1 MTEKFVKSNY
11 DFYIQVN
18 SSVFNLNIDF
28 IKKNE
33 PNQVCKDYKP
43 RLNPAETWD
52 AV

>member
-28 IKKNE
+28 IKKMNLIKCVKII
-33 PNQVCKDYKP
+33 NRV
-43 RLNPAETWD
+43 
-52 AV
+52 

>member
-18 SSVFNLNIDF
+18 SSVFNLNIDL
-28 IKKNE
+28 IKKK

-43 RLNPAETWD
+43 RLDPA
-52 AV
+52 